1 MSRYNRTAESPA
13 PVVERRPARVA
24 GSRYKRIQPYR
35 DVFIA
40 ELHSD
45 DVRGDGGPLIVL
57 DGGVGVHVGYYVVD
71 EFGDT
76 LHPVQS
82 YFISPVLACAAA
94 DILIDTPKKYESKVT
109 ALLRYEKNLVK
120 EF

>member
-1 MSRYNRTAESPA
+1 MSRYNSSPA
-13 PVVERRPARVA
+13 PTAHVVERKPLRVA

-40 ELHSD
+40 EYEHPQ
-45 DVRGDGGPLIVL
+45 PLRVL
-57 DGGVGVHVGYYVVD
+57 DGGVAVYTGYYVVD
-71 EFGDT
+71 EFGDHI
-76 LHPVQS
+76 HPIES

-94 DILIDTPKKYESKVT
+94 DIYIDTPKKYEAKVS
-109 ALLRYEKNLVK
+109 ALLRYEKNLIT